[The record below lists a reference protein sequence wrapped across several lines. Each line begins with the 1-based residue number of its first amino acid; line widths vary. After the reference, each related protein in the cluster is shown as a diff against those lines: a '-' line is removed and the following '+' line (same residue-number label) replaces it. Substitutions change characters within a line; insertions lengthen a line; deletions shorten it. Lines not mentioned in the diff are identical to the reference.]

1 MSMTDKINKELM
13 ELQKELDQLH
23 HYSQQ
28 IGEAKDAS
36 SKVVKA
42 SEAFVAS
49 FKERVTSV
57 TEAMEQAALEF
68 TTTTK
73 SAEDQF
79 TEAKEMFLKGIQES
93 RASLSEIQS
102 HLDVAAGNVRD
113 MAELLKGMNI
123 PAQFQKVQ
131 DSLLSIERMVSTQG
145 SDVLSRLT
153 AMERAISSNRT
164 ILIVLLIVAILA
176 LIGISGVVIVRYF

>member
-13 ELQKELDQLH
+13 ELQEELDQLH

-49 FKERVTSV
+49 FKEKVSSV
-57 TEAMEQAALEF
+57 TDAMEQAALEF

-73 SAEDQF
+73 SAEAQF
-79 TEAKEMFLKGIQES
+79 TQAKEMFLKGIQES

-145 SDVLSRLT
+145 SDVSSRLT
-153 AMERAISSNRT
+153 AMEQSLASSKSTQT
-164 ILIVLLIVAILA
+164 ILLVVSILV
-176 LIGISGVVIVRYF
+176 LIGVVVILVLK

>member
-1 MSMTDKINKELM
+1 MSMTDKINRELM

-28 IGEAKDAS
+28 IGEARDAS

-49 FKERVTSV
+49 FKERVSSV
-57 TEAMEQAALEF
+57 TDAMEQAALEF

-73 SAEDQF
+73 NAEDQF
-79 TEAKEMFLKGIQES
+79 AQAKEMFLKGIQES
-93 RASLSEIQS
+93 RSSLSEIQS

-113 MAELLKGMNI
+113 MAELLRGMNI

-131 DSLLSIERMVSTQG
+131 ESLIAIERMISAQGGDFST
-145 SDVLSRLT
+145 RLT
-153 AMERAISSNRT
+153 AMEQAISSNRT
-164 ILIVLLIVAILA
+164 ILIALLIVAILA
-176 LIGISGVVIVRYF
+176 LVGVGGLAFVKYY

>member
-1 MSMTDKINKELM
+1 MSMIDKINKELM

-49 FKERVTSV
+49 FKERVSAV
-57 TEAMEQAALEF
+57 TDAMEKAALEF
-68 TTTTK
+68 TTTTR

-79 TEAKEMFLKGIQES
+79 TQAKEMFLKGIQES

-145 SDVLSRLT
+145 SDVSSRLT
-153 AMERAISSNRT
+153 AMEQSLASSKSTQT
-164 ILIVLLIVAILA
+164 ILLVVSILV
-176 LIGISGVVIVRYF
+176 LIGVVVILVLR